1 MPDEAGGSL
10 AGVERKVSQL
20 DDPNTYYT
28 VISNFNSP
36 GDVVVNQQVQYTR
49 DGGPPETLCYYDT
62 GMKDNGSTERRQ
74 FMSMSEM
81 MGARFS
87 CELENI
93 EDGKVRFKSGVLLRS
108 EVKKMLKEKT

>member
-1 MPDEAGGSL
+1 MRSSNLVA
-10 AGVERKVSQL
+10 
-20 DDPNTYYT
+20 DPNTYYT
-28 VISNFNSP
+28 VISKFNGP
-36 GDVVVNQQVQYTR
+36 GDVVVHQAVQHTLK
-49 DGGPPETLCYYDT
+49 GGEPETLCYYDT

-93 EDGKVRFKSGVLLRS
+93 EDGKVRFKSGVLLRP
-108 EVKKMLKEKT
+108 EIKRLLKEKT